1 MNFPPNHHH
10 RENAEFD
17 RAKIPLQGITGFHL
31 KNLQWVLI
39 YYLGH
44 SVAEFQSTK
53 LRLKYSFIAS

>member
-10 RENAEFD
+10 REDVQFV

-31 KNLQWVLI
+31 KNVQWVLI

-44 SVAEFQSTK
+44 TVAEFQSTK
-53 LRLKYSFIAS
+53 LSLKYSFIAS